1 MAITIDT
8 RVHVAGDM
16 MVVTGT
22 YGAGDASIDLSAHLS
37 TVFFAGCNGT
47 TDLAGYD
54 LANDGGGATHNV
66 RAQAQIEIDGTT
78 LRFKT
83 LSNGDV
89 AGSVGKFFAIGKR

>member
-1 MAITIDT
+1 MAVTIDT

-22 YGAGDASIDLSAHLS
+22 YAAGDASIDLSAHLS

-83 LSNGDV
+83 LSNLDA
-89 AGSVGKFFAIGKR
+89 AGSVGKFFAIGQR

>member
-22 YGAGDASIDLSAHLS
+22 YAASDASIDLSDHLS
-37 TVFFAGCNGT
+37 SVMFAGCNGT
-47 TDLAGYD
+47 TDLGGYN
-54 LANDGGGATHNV
+54 LSLDGGGATHEV
-66 RAQAQIEIDGTT
+66 KAQAQIEIDGTT

-83 LSNGDV
+83 LANGDV

>member
-8 RVHVAGDM
+8 RLHVAGDM

-22 YGAGDASIDLSAHLS
+22 FGNTDASIDLSDHLS

-47 TDLAGYD
+47 TDLAEID
-54 LANDGGGATHNV
+54 VGGTGFRHTPN
-66 RAQAQIEIDGTT
+66 IEIDGTT

-83 LSNGDV
+83 IGNNDV
-89 AGSVGKFFAIGKR
+89 AGTAGKFFAIGKR

>member
-54 LANDGGGATHNV
+54 VADSAGHTVTLK
-66 RAQAQIEIDGTT
+66 AQAQIEIDGTT

-83 LSNGDV
+83 LGNGDA
-89 AGSVGKFFAIGKR
+89 AGSVGKFFAIGQR